1 MESVRSVRLYIIAY
15 LPYDGGNDD
24 RRETEI
30 VDPVPAHPLKVP
42 EPTQQPVP
50 VQYHAQSSVSAVGGR

>member
-1 MESVRSVRLYIIAY
+1 MESVESVRLYIIAY

-30 VDPVPAHPLKVP
+30 VDLYQLTH
-42 EPTQQPVP
+42 
-50 VQYHAQSSVSAVGGR
+50 